1 MKTLFFGLL
10 FLGLLFTSNA
20 QQTNKST
27 FKIKNNLHP
36 ENTSFFEM
44 AIVKSNIDQYRLK
57 DQTYTLKCDNGFELE
72 LTSANDLKQAGF
84 DINPDNYQT
93 KASKTFY
100 LQSFKIVEGGQLV
113 LKHKE
118 YFKGIEQ

>member
-10 FLGLLFTSNA
+10 FLGLTLDTNA
-20 QQTNKST
+20 QQTNKSS
-27 FKIKNNLHP
+27 FKIKNNLQS
-36 ENTSFFEM
+36 ENASFFEM
-44 AIVKSNIDQYRLK
+44 AIGKSNMDQYRLR
-57 DQTYTLKCDNGFELE
+57 DEAFTIKCDNGFDLE
-72 LTSANDLKQAGF
+72 LLSANDLKQAGF

-93 KASKTFY
+93 KNTKTFY